1 MAVLKEA
8 LARLLPD
15 YLQFWRDICMMET
28 PSRDRDALNTQAD
41 FIEAFCKERGF
52 SVRRQAYE
60 RAGDALLITLD
71 GDAEK
76 APVALL
82 AHMDTVHER
91 GAFGTPPVREE
102 NGILYGPGVF
112 DCKGGI
118 AVCLLAMQAL
128 AESGIAHRTVKLIL
142 NSDEENGTFAG
153 EAGVAFMKEA
163 ASGACA
169 AFNAEAG
176 RAGSLTVGRKG
187 IISASIKVRGV
198 AGHAGNAYFSSAS
211 AIREA
216 AHKVIELEAQSD
228 GDVTYNCGIVRG
240 GSARNI
246 VPAECE
252 IVADIRFW
260 NAEQQRRALEVLERV
275 VQTTHVTGCTAT
287 WELSS
292 VRPAMEHTAENE
304 ALFEMVKEVA
314 NTLKLDPLEG
324 LLRGGGSDSA
334 YTVQIG
340 IPTVCS
346 MGPVGRYEHTV
357 REEADIHTLSERA
370 LLMAACILKI

>member
-1 MAVLKEA
+1 MRSVVE
-8 LARLLPD
+8 RLLPE

-28 PSRDRDALNTQAD
+28 PSRDKDALNKQAD
-41 FIEAFCKERGF
+41 FIEAFGKARGF
-52 SVRRQAYE
+52 CVTRKSYE
-60 RAGDALLITLD
+60 RAGDTLLIELT
-71 GDAEK
+71 GDEDK

-82 AHMDTVHER
+82 AHMDTVHEK

-118 AVCLLAMQAL
+118 AVCLLAMQTL
-128 AESGIAHRTVKLIL
+128 AEMGVSHRTVKLIL

-153 EAGVAFMKEA
+153 KDGIAFIKES

-176 RAGSLTVGRKG
+176 RADSLTVGRKG
-187 IISASIKVRGV
+187 IISATIKVCGI

-216 AHKVIELEAQSD
+216 AHKIIELEAQSD
-228 GDVTYNCGIVRG
+228 EDVTYNCGIVRG
-240 GSARNI
+240 GSACNI

-252 IVADIRFW
+252 IIADIRFW
-260 NAEQQRRALEVLERV
+260 NAAQQKRALAVLEQV
-275 VQTTHVTGCTAT
+275 TQHVHIEGCTAT
-287 WELSS
+287 WELNS

-304 ALFEMVKEVA
+304 VLFEMVREVA
-314 NTLKLDPLEG
+314 NTLKLDPLLG
-324 LLRGGGSDSA
+324 LTRGGGSDSA
-334 YTVQIG
+334 YTVEMG

-346 MGPVGRYEHTV
+346 MGTVGRYEHTV
-357 REEADIHTLSERA
+357 REEADIHTLAERA
-370 LLMAACILKI
+370 LLMAACILKV